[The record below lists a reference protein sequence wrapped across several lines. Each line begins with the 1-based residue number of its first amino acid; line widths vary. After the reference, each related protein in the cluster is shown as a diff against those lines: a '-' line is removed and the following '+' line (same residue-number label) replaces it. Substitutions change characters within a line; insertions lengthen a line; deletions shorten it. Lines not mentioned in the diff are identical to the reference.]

1 MRDITTK
8 TPGSSLTADEFN
20 DIPGE
25 LENAITST
33 DITLSAADLFQLAKA
48 ISIYAARGD
57 YYEDDGV
64 ADAYVLNTVGNL
76 KAPNSY
82 EDGMRARFKAA
93 NSNTGASTVSV
104 AGIGV
109 VNITGTIS
117 GDIVAGEFISMEF
130 NSTSGEFEIA
140 SQASGDMLK
149 STYDPTTV
157 NGNAFARANMTGTQL
172 SSTISDFSSQ
182 VASLTAAKLDVTN
195 LIQGTGI
202 TIGKVGNDA
211 TFSLAT
217 TSYQGCWLGTTGSSF
232 SVGSLPYSIPW
243 DVENRDTDTFHTGS
257 GSTIVIPVAAN
268 GKQGRLTA
276 NVDIGTSGSAG
287 LALSFKIISSADG
300 TIAVEHTLTTTGNDA
315 VQLVS
320 PIVDLSTGDSFYVQV
335 TGAGNGNIL
344 VDSFF
349 DLEVI

>member
-64 ADAYVLNTVGNL
+64 ADAYVLNTVGDL

-109 VNITGTIS
+109 VNITGAIS
-117 GDIVAGEFISMEF
+117 GDIVAGEFISMEY
-130 NSTSGEFEIA
+130 NATSSEFEIA
-140 SQASGDMLK
+140 TQASGDMLK
-149 STYDPTTV
+149 TTYDPTSI
-157 NGNAFARANMTGTQL
+157 NSSAFARANMTGTQL
-172 SSTISDFSSQ
+172 SSTISDFASQ
-182 VASLTAAKLDVTN
+182 VAALTASTLSTS
-195 LIQGTGI
+195 
-202 TIGKVGNDA
+202 
-211 TFSLAT
+211 SLLHIRHQTA
-217 TSYQGCWLGTTGSSF
+217 SGVDGGDFTTGSWNTAPLNT
-232 SVGSLPYSIPW
+232 VVTNNI
-243 DVENRDTDTFHTGS
+243 S
-257 GSTIVIPVAAN
+257 GSSLSSDQITLPSGSYWVECFSTVGA
-268 GKQGRLTA
+268 
-276 NVDIGTSGSAG
+276 IGTSQPKIRNITDASDGFIG
-287 LALSFKIISSADG
+287 MTKTTNDTSFANGVIDIPSSKVFELQVNGNA
-300 TIAVEHTLTTTGNDA
+300 TVLTTGFGVAASFGVVN
-315 VQLVS
+315 VYREVKIWKVS
-320 PIVDLSTGDSFYVQV
+320 
-335 TGAGNGNIL
+335 
-344 VDSFF
+344 
-349 DLEVI
+349 